1 MLEAVADQRWCIW
14 HAFFRVPG
22 ANNDLNVFYGSPL
35 FDDKLA
41 DTAPECPFV
50 VNGHTY
56 RKGYYLANGIYL
68 ARSTFIKSFSVAR
81 DEKCL
86 QFKEVQEAA
95 RKDIERAFGDE
106 GFEVNVRDLFV
117 SPTSHIQRTWV
128 ERCELHLRKSKELR
142 DRKTHIDLRQ
152 DLVEHLWN
160 NH

>member
-1 MLEAVADQRWCIW
+1 MDSRECSGVLI
-14 HAFFRVPG
+14 
-22 ANNDLNVFYGSPL
+22 ANNDLNVLYGSPL
-35 FDDKLA
+35 FDDELA

-50 VNGHTY
+50 
-56 RKGYYLANGIYL
+56 
-68 ARSTFIKSFSVAR
+68 
-81 DEKCL
+81 
-86 QFKEVQEAA
+86 FKRVQEAA
-95 RKDIERAFGDE
+95 RKDIERAFGVLQGRWGIIRQPARAYQINMLKKIMYCCIMLHNMILEDE

-117 SPTSHIQRTWV
+117 SPTPHIQRTWV